1 VGAQLKHR
9 WRPVVGIV
17 AGATAVGTLA
27 GGVILGSAQRTPSDT
42 EPGLTD
48 APSGVAAI
56 ILASAP
62 LDDVSASQ
70 FCTGALVAPDLVVTA
85 AHCVEG
91 KRADRIDVILDADNL
106 CSPDP
111 ISGERVHVA
120 AIEPFSSGADAALLR
135 LVTAS
140 ARHSP
145 IALHDGELRP
155 GNELD
160 AWGWSSSSIGGASSC
175 RVTTRPLRAVPL
187 DHCRLE
193 LDAESAEIGSDA
205 DSDRGFV
212 PARDSVADYLCA
224 LPTGTRN
231 TCLGDSGGPLFTSD
245 RHELAAITLSGRGCG
260 ANDPGLYLTATA
272 IQREL
277 AGR

>member
-1 VGAQLKHR
+1 MGAQLKHR
-9 WRPVVGIV
+9 WRTVVGIV
-17 AGATAVGTLA
+17 AGATAVGALA
-27 GGVILGSAQRTPSDT
+27 GGVILGLAQRAPSDT

-48 APSGVAAI
+48 APSGVVAI

-62 LDDVSASQ
+62 FDDVSASQ

-85 AHCVEG
+85 AHCVNG

-140 ARHSP
+140 ARRSP
-145 IALHDGELRP
+145 VSLLDGDLRQRQ
-155 GNELD
+155 LVD

-175 RVTTRPLRAVPL
+175 RVTSRPLRAVSL
-187 DHCRLE
+187 DQCTLE
-193 LDAESAEIGSDA
+193 LDAELTEIGSDA
-205 DSDRGFV
+205 NSDRDFN

-231 TCLGDSGGPLFTSD
+231 TCLGDSGGPLVTSD
-245 RHELAAITLSGRGCG
+245 RYELAAITLSGRGCG
-260 ANDPGLYLTATA
+260 VNDPGLYLTATA
-272 IQREL
+272 IHREL

>member
-1 VGAQLKHR
+1 MGAQLKRR
-9 WRPVVGIV
+9 WRPVVSIV
-17 AGATAVGTLA
+17 AGATAVGALA
-27 GGVILGSAQRTPSDT
+27 GGVILGFVQRAPSDT

-48 APSGVAAI
+48 TPTGVVAI

-85 AHCVEG
+85 AHCVNG
-91 KRADRIDVILDADNL
+91 KRAERIDVILDADNL

-120 AIEPFSSGADAALLR
+120 TIEPFSSGADAALLR

-175 RVTTRPLRAVPL
+175 RVKSRPLRAVSL
-187 DHCRLE
+187 DRCRLE
-193 LDAESAEIGSDA
+193 LDAELTETDAVPGSGPSPGTGTNSAG
-205 DSDRGFV
+205 
-212 PARDSVADYLCA
+212 DYLCA
-224 LPTGTRN
+224 LPSGTRN

-260 ANDPGLYLTATA
+260 ANDPGLYLAATA